1 MGSFVANIDA
11 EMRVGALEETITVTG
26 ETPTVDVQSTTR
38 QVVMTSEVIDEI
50 PTGRSTFALGVLVPG
65 VMAQNAGGTLVQDVG
80 GAKID
85 ASLGLSIHGSRQ
97 SDQSLLFNGVSTSA
111 QASSGYA
118 TRTTIN
124 PVAVQEVTFDY
135 AAVNAEYAQGG
146 VRINMVPKD
155 GGNTYSGTFHVNFA
169 TPGMQGSNFSDELK
183 RKGLNSPDRL
193 RTNWDVNPG
202 VGGPLKKDRVW
213 FYVAARFQEATNYV
227 AGIFENANANQPN
240 VWTYA
245 PDTSKQGYTGFE
257 GNSGDLRLTWQAAR
271 KHKLGLAYTH
281 QVNCGC
287 LQNVSAAVSPEAD
300 QRAEFPKQTKL
311 LADWTAPLTNRVLLE
326 AAFLRSYGVS
336 VRSPIAGLNPAMIT
350 VTEQSTGLKY
360 RGPDPGLRWQDN
372 ASNHVRVAASYI
384 TGAHAFKV
392 GLTDTYG
399 YFFQTTYAVQPISYR
414 FNLGVPNQLT
424 MAAVPYSEKT
434 QTDQD
439 VGIFGQDTWTIERVT
454 LGLGVRYDHYGNSQ
468 PAQHLGPTLFTPT
481 RDVNFPASKNL
492 SWHDLTPKLT
502 SCSATARRH

>member
-1 MGSFVANIDA
+1 MPVRARHPLVAFVCMAFLPVAAFAQATIAGTVKDASGAVLPGVTVEATSPALIEQVRSVVTDGTGQYRIVDLRPGRYSVTFTLPGFATVKREGIELMGSFVANIDA

-38 QVVMTSEVIDEI
+38 QVVMNSDVIDEI
-50 PTGRSTFALGVLVPG
+50 PSGRSTFALGVLVPG
-65 VMAQNAGGTLVQDVG
+65 VMAQNASGTLVQDVG
-80 GAKID
+80 GARID

-169 TPGMQGSNFSDELK
+169 TPGMQGNNFSDELK

-245 PDTSKQGYTGFE
+245 PDTSQQGYTGFE

-287 LQNVSAAVSPEAD
+287 PQNVSATVSPEAD

-326 AAFLRSYGVS
+326 AAFLRSYRVS
-336 VRSPIAGLNPAMIT
+336 VR
-350 VTEQSTGLKY
+350 
-360 RGPDPGLRWQDN
+360 RPG
-372 ASNHVRVAASYI
+372 A
-384 TGAHAFKV
+384 GAHA
-392 GLTDTYG
+392 G
-399 YFFQTTYAVQPISYR
+399 
-414 FNLGVPNQLT
+414 
-424 MAAVPYSEKT
+424 E
-434 QTDQD
+434 
-439 VGIFGQDTWTIERVT
+439 
-454 LGLGVRYDHYGNSQ
+454 HNSR
-468 PAQHLGPTLFTPT
+468 P
-481 RDVNFPASKNL
+481 
-492 SWHDLTPKLT
+492 
-502 SCSATARRH
+502 